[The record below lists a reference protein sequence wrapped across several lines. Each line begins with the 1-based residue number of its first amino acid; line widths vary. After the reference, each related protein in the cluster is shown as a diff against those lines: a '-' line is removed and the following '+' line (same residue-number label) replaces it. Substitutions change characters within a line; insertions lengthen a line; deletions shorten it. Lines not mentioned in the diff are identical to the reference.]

1 MIGFSF
7 EDDGFSIETFI
18 EQDLVWCEVFETDIS
33 KDESVVDVSN
43 MFDEQVVLERIC
55 LKLMDQIC
63 SLMEITIQQSAGDK
77 GLPIG
82 LPRR

>member
-43 MFDEQVVLERIC
+43 TFDEQVVVGKNLFEVDGPD
-55 LKLMDQIC
+55 LFTD
-63 SLMEITIQQSAGDK
+63 GDYH
-77 GLPIG
+77 
-82 LPRR
+82 